1 MAKWLDYE
9 LNGQRIDSPVYCILK
24 DAKDNIWLG
33 TDFGVIKLTQKE
45 FIRYDESNGLIGNEI
60 NRGALIESEAGRIII
75 GTQKGLSV
83 FFPEEKF
90 HAKGSPKIHLSS
102 YKLGEFESHDS
113 GEIIVPYSENS
124 FQAEFMAP
132 GFNEIKGAVGSLQTP
147 RIGKRKDW
155 EIIRDPKSS
164 KLYFN
169 NLPAGNY
176 QLELKSSYEG
186 ADFSQTVYSKPF
198 TIKKPFYLQFWFVFL
213 TSVVLVGIGFL
224 INELYQQL
232 KKLGLLKVAF
242 DTKEKEKMAAEEQ
255 FKNVWDS
262 SKDALIF
269 DL

>member
-1 MAKWLDYE
+1 MK
-9 LNGQRIDSPVYCILK
+9 
-24 DAKDNIWLG
+24 LG
-33 TDFGVIKLTQKE
+33 
-45 FIRYDESNGLIGNEI
+45 ESL
-60 NRGALIESEAGRIII
+60 LGRK
-75 GTQKGLSV
+75 KGCQ
-83 FFPEEKF
+83 FFFSEEKF

-102 YKLGEFESHDS
+102 YKVGKFEAHES

-132 GFNEIKGAVGSLQTP
+132 VFNESKELWVHYRLQ
-147 RIGKRKDW
+147 GLEKEDW

-186 ADFSQTVYSKPF
+186 ADFSQTVFSKPF

-213 TSVVLVGIGFL
+213 TAVFLVGVGFL

-242 DTKEKEKMAAEEQ
+242 DTKEKEKMATEEQ

-262 SKDALIF
+262 SKDALILTLDAEKIVTVNPALAKLTGENPDSLSGRDINELF
-269 DL
+269 TRADFCEKDLGMKDPEKLKKLQ